1 MLVSLNY
8 FKIEYI
14 KMENTTVSTLEQY
27 IASAKEEF
35 HLISDERKEALEVI
49 SNFVKTKL
57 AEDGIANL
65 ILICTHNSRRSHLSQ
80 VWTQVAAYHYG
91 FSDVFAYSG
100 GTEATALFPSAANA
114 LERAGLSVQK
124 LSDEANPVYA
134 IKYDENQPAIIG
146 FSKKYDHS
154 FNAQSGFGA
163 VMTCGHA
170 DANCPFIPGATRISL
185 PFEDPKA
192 FDGTPEQEEK
202 YDERCR
208 QIARELLY
216 AFSVI

>member
-1 MLVSLNY
+1 METITLDNY
-8 FKIEYI
+8 I
-14 KMENTTVSTLEQY
+14 T
-27 IASAKEEF
+27 SAKEEF
-35 HLISDERKEALEVI
+35 HLISETRKEELAVV
-49 SNFVKTKL
+49 STFVKTKL
-57 AEDGIANL
+57 AEEGIANL

-91 FSDVFAYSG
+91 FTNVFAYSG

-114 LERAGLSVQK
+114 LERAGLSIQK
-124 LSDEANPVYA
+124 LSNEDNPVYA
-134 IKYDENQPAIIG
+134 IKFDENQPAIIA
-146 FSKKYDHS
+146 FSKAYHHA
-154 FNAQSGFGA
+154 FNPQARFGA

-170 DANCPFIPGATRISL
+170 DANCPYIPGTTRISL

-192 FDGTPEQEEK
+192 FDGTPEQEDK

-216 AFSVI
+216 AFSII

>member
-1 MLVSLNY
+1 
-8 FKIEYI
+8 
-14 KMENTTVSTLEQY
+14 MENAVVELKDYISTLEG
-27 IASAKEEF
+27 EF
-35 HLISDERKEALEVI
+35 GLIEQERKEMLQVVA
-49 SNFVKTKL
+49 NFVKDSL
-57 AEDGIANL
+57 AKDGIANL

-80 VWTQVAAYHYG
+80 VWTQVAAHYYG
-91 FSDVFAYSG
+91 FKNVFAYSG

-114 LERAGLSVQK
+114 LERAGLKIQK
-124 LSDEANPVYA
+124 LSNEDNPVYA

-146 FSKKYDHS
+146 FSKTYDHV
-154 FNAQSGFGA
+154 FNPQSNFAA

-192 FDGTPEQEEK
+192 FDGTSIQEEK

-208 QIARELLY
+208 QIARELMY
-216 AFSVI
+216 AFSLI